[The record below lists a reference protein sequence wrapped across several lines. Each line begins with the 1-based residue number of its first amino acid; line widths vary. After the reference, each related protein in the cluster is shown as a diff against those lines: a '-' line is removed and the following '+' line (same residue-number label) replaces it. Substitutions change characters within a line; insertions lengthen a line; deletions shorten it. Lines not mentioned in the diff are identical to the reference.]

1 MYCRMKHQA
10 VLRRYTFD
18 NSYKYIIYVNIL
30 DINMLYIYIYIYM
43 LYIHTHT
50 HIHTHIY
57 IHIYIYIYI
66 YICLIYLYLIYLH
79 ILDMYIY
86 IYIYIYQTSDS
97 LLKFIIHFFSF
108 NIKCH
113 TLSSSIIVLLYNSC
127 ILILYQ
133 TASVRQMLRHI
144 THGFA
149 NTKFKYLGNKKS
161 F

>member
-1 MYCRMKHQA
+1 MCVY
-10 VLRRYTFD
+10 V
-18 NSYKYIIYVNIL
+18 YIT
-30 DINMLYIYIYIYM
+30 YIYIYICMYN
-43 LYIHTHT
+43 IFISNIFTN
-50 HIHTHIY
+50 I
-57 IHIYIYIYI
+57 IYIYIYI
-66 YICLIYLYLIYLH
+66 YIYIFIY
-79 ILDMYIY
+79 MY

-127 ILILYQ
+127 ILYQ

-144 THGFA
+144 THGFT

>member
-1 MYCRMKHQA
+1 MY
-10 VLRRYTFD
+10 
-18 NSYKYIIYVNIL
+18 NIF
-30 DINMLYIYIYIYM
+30 ISNIFTNI
-43 LYIHTHT
+43 
-50 HIHTHIY
+50 
-57 IHIYIYIYI
+57 IYIYIYI
-66 YICLIYLYLIYLH
+66 YIYV
-79 ILDMYIY
+79 
-86 IYIYIYQTSDS
+86 YIYIYQTSDS

-127 ILILYQ
+127 ILYQ

-144 THGFA
+144 THGFT

>member
-1 MYCRMKHQA
+1 MYNIFISNIF
-10 VLRRYTFD
+10 T
-18 NSYKYIIYVNIL
+18 YI
-30 DINMLYIYIYIYM
+30 IYIYIFIYM
-43 LYIHTHT
+43 
-50 HIHTHIY
+50 
-57 IHIYIYIYI
+57 
-66 YICLIYLYLIYLH
+66 
-79 ILDMYIY
+79 Y

-127 ILILYQ
+127 ILYQ

-144 THGFA
+144 THGFT